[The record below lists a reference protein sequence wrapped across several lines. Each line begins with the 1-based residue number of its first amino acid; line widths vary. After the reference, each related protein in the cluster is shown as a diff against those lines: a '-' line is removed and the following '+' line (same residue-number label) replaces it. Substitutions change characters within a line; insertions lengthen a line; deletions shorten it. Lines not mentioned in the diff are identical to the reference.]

1 MVTKDEVFEALKPV
15 QDPEH
20 PISITDPRIGIVK
33 KDYIDMNDNK
43 VSVQFKPTVP
53 YCPMGGLI
61 GVLIRKRLEEV
72 FPNKKIEVSLVP
84 GTHSQEDAVNQMVSD
99 NTRYNQILSKMK
111 EQGMA

>member
-1 MVTKDEVFEALKPV
+1 MVTKDDVFEALKSV

-33 KDYIDMNDNK
+33 KDYVNTNDESI
-43 VSVQFKPTVP
+43 SVQFKPTVP

-61 GVLIRKRLEEV
+61 GVLIRRRLEEV
-72 FPNKKIEVSLVP
+72 FHHKKIEVSLVP

-99 NTRYNQILSKMK
+99 DTRYNQILNKMK